1 MHIRQQM
8 EQLCACFCRQE
19 ELYREW
25 AKAHSMSYNEVMTLY
40 ALDLGRSYTQKQICE
55 EWLIPKQT
63 LNTIVKDL
71 ERKGCVCMESLPG
84 KREKTVRFTER
95 GHAYAGGHLREL
107 YQMEERAMAALDGD
121 MRRAVVEG
129 AQRFTEAFAQEV
141 RRG

>member
-1 MHIRQQM
+1 MNIRQQM

-19 ELYREW
+19 ELYSEW
-25 AKAHSMSYNEVMTLY
+25 AKAHGMSYNEVMALY
-40 ALDLGRSYTQKQICE
+40 ALDLGRAYTQKQICE

-71 ERKGCVCMESLPG
+71 ERKGCVCIESLPG

-95 GHAYAGGHLREL
+95 GHAYAWEHLREL